1 MNKVARLF
9 VPLVLL
15 IACCAFF
22 VGRYTRKSEAA
33 DDLSAKDARNLIA
46 KMAGMD
52 LPSDKVRV
60 RSVSKTGSTAIVEA
74 QVETAFR
81 FVKTDGK
88 WRVAEIRT
96 GDNRWEDV
104 EVLARSIDVNKTE
117 IANAEMEM
125 IAKALDDYR
134 RAQNGYVVSK
144 DFATLIDNLNPRF
157 LCRII
162 RYDPWHKPYLYEGTQ
177 TSYTIRS
184 SGPDRKENTA
194 DDIVKML

>member
-1 MNKVARLF
+1 MNKIVRLF

-15 IACCAFF
+15 IACCAYF
-22 VGRYTRKSEAA
+22 VGRYTHSSEAA

-52 LPSDKVRV
+52 LPTDKVRV
-60 RSVSKTGSTAIVEA
+60 RSISKTGSTAIVEA

-81 FVKTDGK
+81 FFKTDGK
-88 WRVAEIRT
+88 WRVAEVRT

-125 IAKALDDYR
+125 IAKALEDYR
-134 RAQNGYVVSK
+134 KVQNGYVVSK
-144 DFATLIDNLNPRF
+144 DFAALIDNLNPRF

-177 TSYTIRS
+177 TTYTIRS
-184 SGPDRKENTA
+184 SGADGKENTA